1 MISEKRLRS
10 GLKGAQTARIW
21 IIASVCAFQYWL
33 LTASME
39 SMHSG
44 NNRVPIP
51 AFITTLLCLLFNG
64 WLVLSGEKKRPDMLK
79 EKERP

>member
-39 SMHSG
+39 SMHAG
-44 NNRVPIP
+44 NNKVPIP
-51 AFITTLLCLLFNG
+51 AFITTLLCLFFNG
-64 WLVLSGEKKRPDMLK
+64 WLVFSGEKKPPEK
-79 EKERP
+79 FNEKEHL